1 MEHNY
6 YDTFIAAA
14 EDTKATAGVIPKPGK
29 KGPSVAEVQFELLN
43 ERAFGRTQE
52 DVLFLT
58 WLRRNHDEGALA
70 DDEIAELRRQFY
82 SKGQPC
88 LRASP
93 LTKTHGW
100 GVAFDGEGKAALI
113 SMDSPEYD
121 EYLARAD
128 LKQLKAMRSKRA

>member
-6 YDTFIAAA
+6 FNTFIAAA

-29 KGPSVAEVQFELLN
+29 KGPSVAEVQYELLA
-43 ERAFGRTQE
+43 ERPFGRTQE

-58 WLRRNHDEGALA
+58 WLRRNHDEAALA
-70 DDEIAELRRQFY
+70 EDEIAELRRQFY

-100 GVAFDGEGKAALI
+100 GVLFDSEGKAALV
-113 SMDSPEYD
+113 SMDSPDYAENA
-121 EYLARAD
+121 ARTD